1 MEKVKHLLLGLNYK
15 EVTDIRKAIAN
26 QKCSF
31 ITCLKRVGG
40 KALII
45 FISDLTICF
54 QLGESYLNMLL
65 LNCPVASNLG
75 IKMVT

>member
-15 EVTDIRKAIAN
+15 EVTDIREAVAN

-31 ITCLKRVGG
+31 LTLFKRVGG
-40 KALII
+40 KAFI
-45 FISDLTICF
+45 ISDLTICF